1 MLNGKLLSTVAI
13 LAALGGSVIAIED
26 RYAKAFD
33 LDTLN
38 DRLEIK
44 ILEDEHRYL
53 RRRLWAFYDKYCG
66 APYCE
71 RAQYRTIPLLI
82 RQQVS
87 EMEADLKRME
97 AQLQRIHQ
105 HNTQQGGE

>member
-1 MLNGKLLSTVAI
+1 MLNGKLLSTVAV
-13 LAALGGSVIAIED
+13 LAALGGSVVAIED
-26 RYAKAFD
+26 RYAKAVE
-33 LDTLN
+33 LEHLS

-53 RRRLWAFYDKYCG
+53 RRRLWTWYNQYCG

-71 RAQYRTIPLLI
+71 RAQYRNIPVLL
-82 RQQVS
+82 RQQVA

-97 AQLQRIHQ
+97 HQLQRIHQ
-105 HNTQQGGE
+105 QQGGE

>member
-1 MLNGKLLSTVAI
+1 MVNGKFISTVAV
-13 LAALGGSVIAIED
+13 LATLGAGVIAIED
-26 RYAKAFD
+26 RYAKAVE
-33 LDTLN
+33 LEHLS

-53 RRRLWAFYDKYCG
+53 RRRLCAFYDKYCG

-71 RAQYRTIPLLI
+71 RAQYRNIPVLL
-82 RQQVS
+82 RQQVA

-97 AQLQRIHQ
+97 HQLQRIHHQ
-105 HNTQQGGE
+105 QQGGE

>member
-1 MLNGKLLSTVAI
+1 MLSGKLLSTVAV
-13 LAALGGSVIAIED
+13 LAALGGSVVAIED
-26 RYAKAFD
+26 RYAKAVE
-33 LDTLN
+33 LEHLS

-71 RAQYRTIPLLI
+71 RAQYRNIPVLL
-82 RQQVS
+82 RQQVA

-97 AQLQRIHQ
+97 HQLQRIHHQ
-105 HNTQQGGE
+105 QQGGE